1 VGLRWRTPVSKRGQT
16 GAKKLLPP
24 RERNKKKKEETKQE
38 KMDREREATRRRKE
52 SADKFKLQ
60 QKPVPKRERER
71 VEGGERRQRMKH
83 TETAPHPKYKAAG
96 PRGIGR
102 GRARVEPAWMTN
114 RADPNRPIGLPE
126 KHTDRRVEGKIVQ
139 QDDDARA
146 TTDDDDGDTRRD
158 DTAAGNTEGDN
169 DEGKAGRG
177 LELELEVELD
187 LELGRG
193 HLQSHEKATTIG
205 TVPTPSPTRG
215 DTVVLTVPKAAA
227 KPSKGEHR
235 QRGPANGG
243 YGSDSNDNMRLESR
257 PASEAGNIGGKT
269 VLDGATG
276 GDRDGRTGETR
287 GGCADKGPSKTPK
300 ATRKRKRKGGDR
312 QRADKS
318 KKAAKEKENI

>member
-1 VGLRWRTPVSKRGQT
+1 LSYKTT
-16 GAKKLLPP
+16 
-24 RERNKKKKEETKQE
+24 QE
-38 KMDREREATRRRKE
+38 KQPGI
-52 SADKFKLQ
+52 Q
-60 QKPVPKRERER
+60 Q
-71 VEGGERRQRMKH
+71 
-83 TETAPHPKYKAAG
+83 
-96 PRGIGR
+96 
-102 GRARVEPAWMTN
+102 AR
-114 RADPNRPIGLPE
+114 
-126 KHTDRRVEGKIVQ
+126 HTDRRVEGKIVQ

-158 DTAAGNTEGDN
+158 DTTADNTEGDN

-276 GDRDGRTGETR
+276 GDRDGRTGVTR
-287 GGCADKGPSKTPK
+287 GGCADKGPSKSPT
-300 ATRKRKRKGGDR
+300 TKRKRKKKSGDKR
-312 QRADKS
+312 HQKQKKRKEGRES
-318 KKAAKEKENI
+318 KTEDG

>member
-1 VGLRWRTPVSKRGQT
+1 MGLRWRTPVSGRGRA
-16 GAKKLLPP
+16 GPRKLLPP
-24 RERNKKKKEETKQE
+24 RERNEKKEKETKQE

-52 SADKFKLQ
+52 SSDKFKLQ
-60 QKPVPKRERER
+60 QKQIPKRERER

-83 TETAPHPKYKAAG
+83 TETAQHPKYKAAG
-96 PRGIGR
+96 SRGLGR
-102 GRARVEPAWMTN
+102 GKARVKPAWMTN
-114 RADPNRPIGLPE
+114 GTDPNRPKGLPE

-146 TTDDDDGDTRRD
+146 TTDDDDGGTRRD
-158 DTAAGNTEGDN
+158 DTTADNTEGDN

-177 LELELEVELD
+177 LELELEVELDLELD

-243 YGSDSNDNMRLESR
+243 YGSHSNDKLRLESR
-257 PASEAGNIGGKT
+257 PASEAAVTSVVRSSQTKPPAETNMD
-269 VLDGATG
+269 VQEM
-276 GDRDGRTGETR
+276 REVGE
-287 GGCADKGPSKTPK
+287 
-300 ATRKRKRKGGDR
+300 
-312 QRADKS
+312 QQH
-318 KKAAKEKENI
+318 E